1 MAPKGITT
9 IVLSSPLH
17 LKDAR
22 QGPSILHAAYALCTV
37 PLQTPLSELIC
48 FSAAERLE

>member
-1 MAPKGITT
+1 VAPKGITT
-9 IVLSSPLH
+9 ILSDPPLH

-22 QGPSILHAAYALCTV
+22 QEPSILHAAYALWTM
-37 PLQTPLSELIC
+37 PLQTLLSELIC